1 MKGQA
6 IILGLLM
13 NKPLTGYELRE
24 RIEDRLSHF
33 YDGGYGMIYPT
44 LKKLEAAGLVTK
56 ETVVQSGK
64 PNKNIFAITPSGKAA
79 FKEALE
85 ADLADDSFKSD
96 YLLRL
101 YFGEFLD
108 KKELIALTQEK
119 IRRIEAQYS
128 CLKNRRADWDKSAT
142 PEQKFTYEF
151 GLAKYEN
158 SLNLL
163 RKELKLLEEY
173 K

>member
-13 NKPLTGYELRE
+13 KKPLTGYELRE
-24 RIEDRLSHF
+24 RIEEHLIHF

-56 ETVVQSGK
+56 ETVVQSDK
-64 PNKNIFAITPSGKAA
+64 PNKNIFAITPAGKAA

-119 IRRIEAQYS
+119 IRHTQSHYDA
-128 CLKNRRADWDKSAT
+128 LKSKSTNWDKSAT

-151 GLAKYEN
+151 GLAQYEN

-163 RKELKLLEEY
+163 RKELKLLEKY